1 LINRSSKLEPE
12 TLEVDYRNA
21 FGIEY
26 RVVKDAEYQGQQV
39 RVVSG
44 ARTYDAEIEE
54 LWDAVTNAE
63 RIPRWFAPITG
74 ELKLG
79 GRYQLKG
86 NAGGEITRCDAP
98 TALDITWECGGN
110 VSWVTVRLESVNDGI
125 RLTLEHLMGKDKAS
139 EEHWKKYGP
148 GATGVGWE
156 FGFLGLGLY
165 LKSGEPV
172 VESETNTWSAT
183 PDGKSFIEKCAREW
197 GEAHIRA
204 GEDRAIA
211 ESMAAETAAF
221 YCGE

>member
-1 LINRSSKLEPE
+1 M
-12 TLEVDYRNA
+12 DYSNA

-26 RVVKDAEYQGQQV
+26 RVVKDAEYNSQPV

-44 ARTYDAEIEE
+44 ARIFNTEIKE
-54 LWDAVTNAE
+54 LWDAVTNVE

-86 NAGGEITRCDAP
+86 NAGGEIIRCDAP
-98 TALDITWECGGN
+98 TALDVTWEFYGN
-110 VSWVTVRLESVNDGI
+110 VSWVTVRLESVSDGT
-125 RLTLEHLMGKDKAS
+125 RLTLEHVMGKDKAS
-139 EEHWKKYGP
+139 EAHWKKYGP

-156 FGFLGLGLY
+156 YGFLGMGLY

-172 VESETNTWSAT
+172 SESETNTWSAT
-183 PDGKSFIEKCAREW
+183 KDGKAFIEKCAKEW
-197 GEAHIRA
+197 GEAHIVA

-211 ESMAAETAAF
+211 EAMAIETVMF
-221 YCGE
+221 YSGG